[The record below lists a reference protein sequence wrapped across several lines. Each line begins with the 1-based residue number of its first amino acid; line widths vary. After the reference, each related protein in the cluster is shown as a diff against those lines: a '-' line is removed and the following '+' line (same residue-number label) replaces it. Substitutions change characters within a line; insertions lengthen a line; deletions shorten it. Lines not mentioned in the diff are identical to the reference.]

1 MAAVTE
7 GRRLVGTGE
16 AARYLG
22 VDRSALGRRVA
33 AGIVTPARNTS
44 GGQYGWDLA
53 ELDRQL
59 EEHQVK
65 GDEPRRS
72 HRRWPTRRVTRWS
85 RRQVARGDRDSVLE
99 LRR

>member
-22 VDRSALGRRVA
+22 VDRSTLGRWVA
-33 AGIVTPARNTS
+33 AGIVTPARRTA
-44 GGQYGWDLA
+44 GGQYRWDLG

-59 EEHQVK
+59 EAPERRNDDGPPFSPEMADTPRHPT
-65 GDEPRRS
+65 EP
-72 HRRWPTRRVTRWS
+72 PI
-85 RRQVARGDRDSVLE
+85 
-99 LRR
+99 